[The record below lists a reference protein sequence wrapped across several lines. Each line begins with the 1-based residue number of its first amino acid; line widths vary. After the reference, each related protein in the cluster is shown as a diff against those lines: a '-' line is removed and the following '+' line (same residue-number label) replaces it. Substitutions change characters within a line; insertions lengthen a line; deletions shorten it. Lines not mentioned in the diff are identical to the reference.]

1 MKITLKTY
9 LPLLFILIAKL
20 GQAQNYKNELV
31 VITENDA
38 YIDITSDKYYTNGF
52 FIKYRHAL
60 NGENLKAG
68 RSKEVIG
75 FELGQKIYNPYYSY
89 APNPA
94 LHDRPFTAYLYGEA
108 NYSRFYQNKQLL
120 KVSAQVGLTGKD
132 ALGEEFQKTY
142 HKLVGQNQI
151 AGWEYGLN
159 SEPTL
164 NLGIEY
170 NKRLL
175 ATPNEIF
182 DVTGTASAAVGNVIT
197 KANVGAL
204 LRLGK
209 YNEMDGSAA
218 FNSLVSNHHKNNA
231 KRRYE
236 LFLSVAPQLH
246 AIAYDSSLQGGLF
259 LNDKGPIT
267 FKPKPMV
274 FTTQVGLTFAIA
286 RWTANYTATFTSNEV
301 KNSATG
307 YRYASYSLAYRF
319 SKN

>member
-1 MKITLKTY
+1 MKIALKTY
-9 LPLLFILIAKL
+9 LPLLFIFMAKFS
-20 GQAQNYKNELV
+20 QAQNYKNELV

-60 NGENLKAG
+60 DGDNLKTG

-75 FELGQKIYNPYYSY
+75 FELGQKIYNPYYSF

-164 NLGIEY
+164 
-170 NKRLL
+170 
-175 ATPNEIF
+175 
-182 DVTGTASAAVGNVIT
+182 
-197 KANVGAL
+197 
-204 LRLGK
+204 
-209 YNEMDGSAA
+209 
-218 FNSLVSNHHKNNA
+218 
-231 KRRYE
+231 
-236 LFLSVAPQLH
+236 
-246 AIAYDSSLQGGLF
+246 
-259 LNDKGPIT
+259 
-267 FKPKPMV
+267 
-274 FTTQVGLTFAIA
+274 
-286 RWTANYTATFTSNEV
+286 
-301 KNSATG
+301 
-307 YRYASYSLAYRF
+307 
-319 SKN
+319 

>member
-1 MKITLKTY
+1 MKIALKTY
-9 LPLLFILIAKL
+9 LPLLFIFMAKL
-20 GQAQNYKNELV
+20 SQAQNYKNELV

-60 NGENLKAG
+60 DGDNLKTG

-75 FELGQKIYNPYYSY
+75 FELGQKIYNPYYSF

-175 ATPNEIF
+175 ATPGEIF
-182 DVTGTASAAVGNVIT
+182 DITGTASAAAGNVIT

-209 YNEMDGSAA
+209 FNEMDGSAA
-218 FNSLVSNHHKNNA
+218 FNSLISNHHKNRTS
-231 KRRYE
+231 KYE

-246 AIAYDSSLQGGLF
+246 VIAYDSSLQGGLF
-259 LNDKGPIT
+259 LKDKGPVT

-274 FTTQVGLTFAIA
+274 FTTQVGLTFSIA

-301 KNSATG
+301 QHSAKG
-307 YRYASYSLAYRF
+307 YRYAFYSLAYRF

>member
-1 MKITLKTY
+1 MLK
-9 LPLLFILIAKL
+9 LNLIMLFIGIAEI
-20 GQAQNYKNELV
+20 GYAQNYKNELV
-31 VITENDA
+31 VISENDA
-38 YIDITSDKYYTNGF
+38 YIDITSDRYYTNGA

-68 RSKEVIG
+68 RSKEIIG
-75 FELGQKIYNPYYSY
+75 FEFGQKIYNPYYSF

-108 NYSRFYQNKQLL
+108 NYSWFYANKQML
-120 KVSAQVGLTGKD
+120 KVSVQAGVTGKD
-132 ALGEEFQKTY
+132 ALGEKFQKAF

-151 AGWEYGLN
+151 EGWEYGLN

-164 NLGIEY
+164 NLGAEY
-170 NKRLL
+170 NKLL
-175 ATPNEIF
+175 LTTNNKLF

-197 KANVGAL
+197 KANLGAMF
-204 LRLGK
+204 RLGRF
-209 YNEMDGSAA
+209 NDMEGSSA
-218 FNSLVSNHHKNNA
+218 FNSLISNNNTYKA
-231 KRRYE
+231 MRKYE
-236 LFLSVAPQLH
+236 LFLSVMPQLH
-246 AIAYDSSLQGGLF
+246 AVAFDSSLQGGLF
-259 LNDKGPIT
+259 LSDKGPIT
-267 FKPKPMV
+267 FKPKPVV

-307 YRYASYSLAYRF
+307 YRYAFYSLAYRF